1 MNKIIITAV
10 LALAVLTFTGC
21 PSDDIPVNRTD
32 LTVHVDRASTIGD
45 ATIHATPEPTTMVLL
60 GSGLVGLAILGR
72 KKFKK

>member
-1 MNKIIITAV
+1 MNKILITAV

-21 PSDDIPVNRTD
+21 PEDEIPVNRSD
-32 LTVHVDRASTIGD
+32 VTVHVVDSQESGGL
-45 ATIHATPEPTTMVLL
+45 IHATPEPTTMVLL